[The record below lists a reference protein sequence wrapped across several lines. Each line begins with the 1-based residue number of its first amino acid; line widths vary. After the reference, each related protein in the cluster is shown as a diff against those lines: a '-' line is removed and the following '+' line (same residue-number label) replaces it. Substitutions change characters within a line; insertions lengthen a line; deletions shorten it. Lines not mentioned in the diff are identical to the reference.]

1 MRPFGDRPT
10 AAATALATALLAAL
24 AGCTTRP
31 GPTAGELP
39 HALDPPDG
47 GAGRIYVYREADPV
61 LSANVPDVVVN
72 GRRIGELRPGE
83 VLFRDAAPGRYELRL
98 STDPEHVVVLRVL
111 AGRARYVAVRPRWQG
126 FGWRLRA
133 ARSDREAARTAIR
146 DLVVVPP
153 RPRSESE

>member
-1 MRPFGDRPT
+1 MRRLADGPT
-10 AAATALATALLAAL
+10 ALTTALAMALLAAL

-39 HALDPPDG
+39 RALEPPDG
-47 GAGRIYVYREADPV
+47 DVGRIYVYREADPV
-61 LSANVPDVVVN
+61 LSANVPDVIVN

-98 STDPEHVVVLRVL
+98 SSDPEHVVALRVV

-126 FGWRLRA
+126 LGWRLRA
-133 ARSDREAARTAIR
+133 ARSDRETARTVIR

-153 RPRSESE
+153 APGSKSE